1 MRSWIGTGIVAAV
14 GGAIAAAALV
24 GTGVVGNRNSSD
36 ASSSP
41 GERAMTPQAIYERA
55 APGVV
60 HVSATTTR
68 DTATPFFVG
77 ASRGSGNEM
86 TGSGFVLS
94 DDGLIVTNAHLI
106 ACATALRVTYSDRSS
121 ADARLLG
128 SDPDTDLA
136 LLQVDTNGH
145 DLRPLELGDSHT
157 VHVGDPTVAVGSADA
172 QSRTLTTGHVSATRR
187 RITAASGFGI
197 DDVIQTDGVLN
208 SGNAGGPL
216 LDAQGEV
223 IGVNSEME
231 TGRSAGVGFAVP
243 IDTAKAVLPV
253 LQETGHVE
261 RAYLGVAAR
270 SDMGRV
276 TVDRVQANSPAARA
290 GVRSGDRITHLDGRA
305 VGSMNDV
312 AAILGRHT
320 PGDVVGLVVERGGGP
335 EQSLEATLED
345 RPATVPVE

>member
-14 GGAIAAAALV
+14 GGAITAAALV
-24 GTGVVGNRNSSD
+24 GTGVVGNRNSSN

-41 GERAMTPQAIYERA
+41 GDRGMSPQAIYQRA

-68 DTATPFFVG
+68 DAASPFFVG
-77 ASRGSGNEM
+77 SGGRGTET

-106 ACATALRVTYSDRSS
+106 AGATALRVTFSDRST
-121 ADARLLG
+121 ADAKLLG

-136 LLQVDTNGH
+136 LLQVDTDGH
-145 DLRPLELGDSHT
+145 DLRPLELGDSHH
-157 VHVGDPTVAVGSADA
+157 VHVGDPTVAVGSADE

-187 RITAASGFGI
+187 RITASSGFGI
-197 DDVIQTDGVLN
+197 DDVIQTDAVLN
-208 SGNAGGPL
+208 TGNAGGPL
-216 LDAQGEV
+216 LDARGEV
-223 IGVNSEME
+223 IGVNSQMQ
-231 TGRSAGVGFAVP
+231 TGRSAGVAFAVP
-243 IDTAKAVLPV
+243 IDTAKDVLPV

-270 SDMGRV
+270 SEMGRV

-290 GVRSGDRITHLDGRA
+290 GVRNGDRITHLDGRT
-305 VGSMNDV
+305 VGSMDDV
-312 AAILGRHT
+312 AAILARHA
-320 PGDVVGLVVERGGGP
+320 PGDVVGLVVERGGGM
-335 EQSLEATLED
+335 EQAMEARLED

>member
-41 GERAMTPQAIYERA
+41 GERGMSPQAIYERA

-68 DTATPFFVG
+68 DPATPFFVG

-106 ACATALRVTYSDRSS
+106 AGATALRVTFSDRSS

-136 LLQVDTNGH
+136 LLQVDTDGH

-216 LDAQGEV
+216 LDA
-223 IGVNSEME
+223 
-231 TGRSAGVGFAVP
+231 
-243 IDTAKAVLPV
+243 
-253 LQETGHVE
+253 
-261 RAYLGVAAR
+261 
-270 SDMGRV
+270 
-276 TVDRVQANSPAARA
+276 
-290 GVRSGDRITHLDGRA
+290 RSGDRITDLDGRA
-305 VGSMNDV
+305 VASMDDV
-312 AAILGRHT
+312 AAILARHT